1 MKKILLFIMAGVF
14 LATACSSPKVNT
26 HETMNNQLVPE
37 NKQKIE
43 KSVGMSIEECKAS
56 CSECKFAKKFASTD
70 GSYELWKVNTQ
81 ILRDPKNPAGLKI
94 ELYLHVVNGKIE
106 KVVESG
112 IKRIYPL
119 THYLTHGPSQR

>member
-1 MKKILLFIMAGVF
+1 MKKILPFIVAGVF

-26 HETMNNQLVPE
+26 HETVNSQSVPE

-43 KSVGMSIEECKAS
+43 KSAGMSIEECKAS
-56 CSECKFAKKFASTD
+56 CFECKFVRKFASTD

-81 ILRDPKNPAGLKI
+81 ILRDPKNPAGPKI
-94 ELYLHVVNGKIE
+94 EIYLHVVNGKIE

-112 IKRIYPL
+112 TKRTYPL
-119 THYLTHGPSQR
+119 THYLTPSHR